1 MMNGFYLYIKYRH
14 DLQDYQD
21 FLGLVQQYL
30 VHPVDPVKNKN
41 SNALKFPFRSNWPP
55 SKGG

>member
-1 MMNGFYLYIKYRH
+1 MNLHSVRQ

-30 VHPVDPVKNKN
+30 VHPADPVKNKN
-41 SNALKFPFRSNWPP
+41 SNATKFPV
-55 SKGG
+55 